1 MCAVNSDAYAKQ
13 AGWLLLVVL
22 VVVLLVVVLLV
33 ATGAAMLMVQAHLGL
48 RGVQQAHQ
56 ALQNEVDQWPPLLIS
71 REPHNGE

>member
-13 AGWLLLVVL
+13 AGWLLLVV
-22 VVVLLVVVLLV
+22 LVVVLLV